1 MKTTTTIA
9 TKTMYYDIYECEFGD
24 GFYPQL
30 LLQNCTNNS
39 SVMSA
44 FSGYKS
50 ADIEFELTIYNNEL
64 IWVQNNEK
72 NITGLDGNHGVDL
85 LISLNSEMKVNAI
98 KIINK
103 YGDILYPK
111 KQKKN

>member
-1 MKTTTTIA
+1 M
-9 TKTMYYDIYECEFGD
+9 KTMYYDIYECEFGD

-30 LLQNCTNNS
+30 LCPSTIKPSTTTTTTLD
-39 SVMSA
+39 

-50 ADIEFELTIYNNEL
+50 SDIEFELTIYKNEL
-64 IWVQNNEK
+64 IWVQMNEK
-72 NITGLDGNHGVDL
+72 NITGLDGPHGIDL
-85 LISLNSEMKVNAI
+85 LNSLNSEMKVNAI

-103 YGDILYPK
+103 EGDILYPK